1 LREVGSGTRPLRRA
15 PNAPAPHPSL
25 TIDQHSRFAAFDT
38 LDMPHMGHRLRVARV
53 ATGAFAAVLTAALIV
68 ATVSGRG
75 AGGPL
80 MDRDQIAN
88 VLGFGI
94 DQVSLTGHKFTA
106 DGDLFD
112 ALDLANVR
120 TLASFDPAAI
130 RSRFERL
137 PWVQSAEITRIWPGQ
152 LAIRV
157 TERQAYAIWQR
168 TGGDYLIDRSGRVLS
183 AIKAEA
189 NLELPRVSG
198 EGANT
203 QAATLLGQV
212 ERHREIASRLT
223 SAERVGER
231 RWSLT
236 LAGGVTVHLPPDS
249 EAAALAAL
257 VRDPVLLAKS
267 HQTGTI
273 IDLRAPARVAVRTG
287 PPVGAPSR
295 AAATATSGAD

>member
-1 LREVGSGTRPLRRA
+1 MREVGAGTLPLRRA
-15 PNAPAPHPSL
+15 PNAPAPYSSL
-25 TIDQHSRFAAFDT
+25 SFDPAT
-38 LDMPHMGHRLRVARV
+38 GPTSYPQMNPRSGRRLRSAQFATIGFV
-53 ATGAFAAVLTAALIV
+53 ATLTLVLSL
-68 ATVSGRG
+68 ATLMGRT

-80 MDRDQIAN
+80 IDRDQIAS
-88 VLGFGI
+88 VFGFGI

-106 DGDLFD
+106 DSDLFD

-183 AIKAEA
+183 AIKAGA

-203 QAATLLGQV
+203 QAAALLGQV
-212 ERHREIASRLT
+212 ERHRDIASRLT

-231 RWSLT
+231 RWSLR

-249 EAAALAAL
+249 EATALAAL
-257 VRDPVLLAKS
+257 VGDPVLLAKV
-267 HQTGTI
+267 HQADTI

-287 PPVGAPSR
+287 HPAGAPTR
-295 AAATATSGAD
+295 AAATSTSGAD